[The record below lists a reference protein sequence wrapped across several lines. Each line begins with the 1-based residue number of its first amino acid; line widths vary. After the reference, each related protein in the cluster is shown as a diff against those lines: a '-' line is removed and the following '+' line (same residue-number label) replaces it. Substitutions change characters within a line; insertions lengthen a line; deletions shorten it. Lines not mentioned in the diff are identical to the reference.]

1 LPIIQLAQDDD
12 IVRVAGRNYVCGMA
26 GEDDLQLGS
35 ISHRAAQVPHQRV
48 LKLGMEVCL
57 RLLDYNSRVK
67 RLSVVT

>member
-1 LPIIQLAQDDD
+1 
-12 IVRVAGRNYVCGMA
+12 
-26 GEDDLQLGS
+26 
-35 ISHRAAQVPHQRV
+35 V